1 MFDVLIVGAG
11 PAGAIA
17 AIVLARAGARV
28 LLVDRARFPRH
39 KLCGDTLN
47 PGALRLLRALKLLEP
62 VARAGM
68 PLRGMRVTG
77 EGGVSVDGRYPDG
90 VVALAVTR
98 YQLDTLL
105 VDAAVDAGVRFEP
118 GVRVRE
124 ALAREN
130 GHGPEVCGVVLYG
143 RDGRPLRVPARVTIA
158 ADGRHSRLA
167 FGLGLACHPAWPR
180 RWAIGSYFEGVR
192 DLTTLGEMHVR
203 RNHYIGVAPLP
214 DGRTNVCLVTSNRQG
229 MNHPMG
235 RILEVIGRDPI
246 LSDRTAGARA
256 VVPATVMGP
265 LAVDARSAG
274 MPGLL
279 LAGDAAGFVD
289 PMTGDGLS
297 FALRGA
303 VLAAEAALTM
313 LDGGSRDGHVMLARC
328 RRRAFA
334 RKWRLNQVLRRLV
347 GSSVGVTCGSAG
359 AALAPWALEQLIV
372 AAGDA

>member
-11 PAGAIA
+11 PAGAVT

-47 PGALRLLRALKLLEP
+47 PGALRLLRALDLLEP

-68 PLRGMRVTG
+68 PLGGMRVTG
-77 EGGVSVDGRYPDG
+77 EGGVSVDGRYPVG

-98 YQLDTLL
+98 YQLDMLL

-118 GVRVRE
+118 GVLVRE
-124 ALAREN
+124 TLAREN
-130 GHGPEVCGVVLYG
+130 GHGPEVSGVVLCG
-143 RDGRPLRVPARVTIA
+143 RNGRPLRVQARVTIA

-180 RWAIGSYFEGVR
+180 RWAVGSYFEGVG

-203 RNHYIGVAPLP
+203 RDHYIGISPLP
-214 DGRTNVCLVTSNRQG
+214 DGRANVCLVTSDRQG
-229 MNHPMG
+229 MSHPMG
-235 RILEVIGRDPI
+235 RLFEVLGRDPI
-246 LSDRTAGARA
+246 LSQRTAGARA
-256 VVPATVMGP
+256 VVPATVVGP
-265 LAVDARSAG
+265 LAVDTRSAG

-303 VLAAEAALTM
+303 VFAAETALAM
-313 LDGGSRDGHVMLARC
+313 LHGGSRDGHVALEHR

-334 RKWRLNQVLRRLV
+334 RKWRFNRVLRRLV
-347 GSSVGVTCGSAG
+347 GSGVGVTCGSAG
-359 AALAPWALEQLIV
+359 AALAPWALEQLII